1 MFIDFSS
8 AFNTLKPDIVIN
20 KLRTLNVSPILC
32 KFILDFLTN
41 REQRVRINDILSTVG
56 PTINQYRCTS
66 RLCTLCYTVYY
77 IHKRITITFQEF
89 HLIKYADDTVIVG
102 LISNNDESEYNE
114 QISEV
119 VLWCKAHN
127 LLLNAAKTKELI
139 FDFRHCNISHVPTYL
154 YSQLDCRHL

>member
-1 MFIDFSS
+1 M
-8 AFNTLKPDIVIN
+8 IN

-32 KFILDFLTN
+32 KFILDFLIN
-41 REQRVRINDILSTVG
+41 REQRVRINYILSTVLSISTG
-56 PTINQYRCTS
+56 APQGCVLSANVLYCFIIYTNELRS
-66 RLCTLCYTVYY
+66 RFRNC
-77 IHKRITITFQEF
+77 

-139 FDFRHCNISHVPTYL
+139 FEFRH
-154 YSQLDCRHL
+154 